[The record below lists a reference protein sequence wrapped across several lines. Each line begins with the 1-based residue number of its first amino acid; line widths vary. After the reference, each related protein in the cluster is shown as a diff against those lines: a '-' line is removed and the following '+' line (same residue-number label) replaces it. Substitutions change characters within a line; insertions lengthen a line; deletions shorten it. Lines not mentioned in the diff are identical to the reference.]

1 MEHLRALLGS
11 GDPGGGEA
19 GLPLGVLFSR
29 CQTVYAQQDQL
40 VTSRDP
46 DLIDSALTLL
56 ARTQSAVESA
66 GIFSANEDADDLA
79 TADVKFLLVPFY
91 IGSLLSAAPV
101 TPGAS
106 GSAAV
111 ARLSAVQRAL
121 PALGTFLHRCEQY
134 DMLGVL
140 GRNAM
145 DAASSGAAPDPAA
158 KRTFKVEKFKREK
171 ALGAA
176 LAGLEA
182 RRAAAAAQER
192 EDEAAAAGAAPGIT
206 RGGVDGVAVAGA
218 AAAAAAAAAG
228 GGAGAGAGSAI
239 VAAASRGAGAGGGS
253 GGALDEEDERQ
264 LWKWRVELCVL
275 RALDMQASLKQE
287 DEMLQHV
294 TAREAA
300 APGPS
305 GSGRPGGAGAAADS
319 NGPSEAERA
328 MLMEKLR
335 GICRDL
341 DGGRREQMKRDVFKP
356 SHILPTLTVE
366 EAGEIEGREAMEREA
381 RQAKAE
387 AKEAARRAALDSDEE
402 DEEDKRKAR
411 AWDDYR
417 DANPRGA
424 GNSKL
429 RPCG

>member
-1 MEHLRALLGS
+1 MEHLRTLLQGS
-11 GDPGGGEA
+11 DPGGGEA

-29 CQTVYAQQDQL
+29 CQEVYAQQDQL
-40 VTSRDP
+40 VASRDP
-46 DLIDSALTLL
+46 DLVDSALALL
-56 ARTQSAVESA
+56 ARTQVAVESA
-66 GIFSANEDADDLA
+66 GIFSSNEDADDLA

-111 ARLSAVQRAL
+111 ARLSAVQSAL

-145 DAASSGAAPDPAA
+145 DAAASGAAPDPAA

-192 EDEAAAAGAAPGIT
+192 EDEAAVTGTAPGLT
-206 RGGVDGVAVAGA
+206 RGGADSVAVAGA
-218 AAAAAAAAAG
+218 AAAAAAAGGAAG
-228 GGAGAGAGSAI
+228 SGPRSA
-239 VAAASRGAGAGGGS
+239 AAAATASRGAGG

-275 RALDMQASLKQE
+275 QALDLHSSLKQE

-294 TAREAA
+294 AAREAA
-300 APGPS
+300 GGPS
-305 GSGRPGGAGAAADS
+305 GSGRPGGSSSSSS
-319 NGPSEAERA
+319 NGPSEAERT

-341 DGGRREQMKRDVFKP
+341 DGGKRAQMQRDVFKP

-381 RQAKAE
+381 RQAKSE

-402 DEEDKRKAR
+402 DEEDKFKAR

-429 RPCG
+429 RPCA